1 MTAVM
6 PSLGG
11 NAVTLQAVEVVRR
24 SGGRAQ
30 VVDDDTVTA
39 EARRLWR
46 TGLPLEPSSA
56 AALVAVADAR
66 VSGAIQSASLV
77 VAVATAHGP
86 KGM

>member
-1 MTAVM
+1 
-6 PSLGG
+6 
-11 NAVTLQAVEVVRR
+11 
-24 SGGRAQ
+24 

-39 EARRLWR
+39 ETQRLWR

-66 VSGAIQSASLV
+66 VSGAIEPGSLV
-77 VAVATAHGP
+77 VAVATAHGL